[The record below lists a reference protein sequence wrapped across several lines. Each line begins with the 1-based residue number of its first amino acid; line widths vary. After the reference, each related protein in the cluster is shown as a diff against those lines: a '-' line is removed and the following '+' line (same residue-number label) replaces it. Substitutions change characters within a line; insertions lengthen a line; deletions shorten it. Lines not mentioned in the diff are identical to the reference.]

1 MERLDLHAEVTN
13 SDKSAG
19 CRRTLRT
26 EFVIINRKK
35 SFPVTA
41 LINSICN

>member
-1 MERLDLHAEVTN
+1 MERLGLHAEVTL

-19 CRRTLRT
+19 CKCILRA

-35 SFPVTA
+35 KHPSDSS
-41 LINSICN
+41 N